1 MDITVLLGKVK
12 LAMRMVT
19 NDFDSELTDLI
30 NAGFKDLGIAGVNG
44 EDVTPDDSL
53 IIQAII
59 TYCKMNFGYIQLSED
74 QYSRL
79 KASYDEQKAQMLMS
93 SGFTDWGESNA

>member
-44 EDVTPDDSL
+44 EDVTPDDYL
-53 IIQAII
+53 IIQAIT
-59 TYCKMNFGYIQLSED
+59 TYCKMNFGFVSESD
-74 QYSRL
+74 YRKL
-79 KASYDEQKAQMLMS
+79 KASYDEQKAQISMAT
-93 SGFTDWGESNA
+93 GYTVWTAAE

>member
-44 EDVTPDDSL
+44 EDVAPDDSL

-59 TYCKMNFGYIQLSED
+59 TYCKMNFGYVSKD
-74 QYSRL
+74 DYARL
-79 KASYDEQKAQMLMS
+79 KASYDEQKAQISMAT
-93 SGFTDWGESNA
+93 GYTVWTGVE

>member
-1 MDITVLLGKVK
+1 MALLDKVK
-12 LAMRMVT
+12 VACRVT
-19 NDFDSELTDLI
+19 STAYDDELTDLI
-30 NAGFKDLGIAGVNG
+30 SAAFADMGIT
-44 EDVTPDDSL
+44 DIKSSL
-53 IIQAII
+53 LTEQDINPLIQRAVI